1 MSTSIQSRVLH
12 PAFLKQQLRGEAL
25 VSQPDT
31 PSPAPASLL
40 GALRAQSQH
49 EAVTP
54 AADRNPL
61 KHLLAHS
68 KLMAGLVASVIVRP
82 DTSAQDIA
90 AAAHWVQT
98 QVEALAGR
106 FQDAGCVL
114 NGYQRHVAAALFV
127 HLIEQHPALLQAPLP
142 APVMDALCTPEAI
155 QGEAETPPWK
165 TLGAQADVELAW
177 SRALAQVLASAQT
190 YSFNRPADDLL
201 QQARKHLETLA
212 HSRFEHLSA
221 VLGPRQ
227 MADPDAQTVVFL
239 HALNTC
245 TRVYTASMAR
255 LSQDSVT
262 AIAEYAVAKAH
273 GHEDKAERLAWDYQ
287 TRKLGYEH
295 LLWHAQQAIDS
306 LDDLLLSPP
315 VPSPQAML
323 HQQHPTT
330 TPVTP
335 SPSG

>member
-25 VSQPDT
+25 VSQPDA
-31 PSPAPASLL
+31 PSPVPTSLL

-54 AADRNPL
+54 AANRDPL

-68 KLMAGLVASVIVRP
+68 KLMAGLVAAVIVRP
-82 DTSAQDIA
+82 DTNAQDIA

-127 HLIEQHPALLQAPLP
+127 HLIEQHPALLQTPLP
-142 APVMDALCTPEAI
+142 APVMDALCTYEAI
-155 QGEAETPPWK
+155 QGEAEPPPWQP
-165 TLGAQADVELAW
+165 LGARADVELAW
-177 SRALAQVLASAQT
+177 SRALTQVLASAQT
-190 YSFNRPADDLL
+190 YSFNRPVDDLL
-201 QQARKHLETLA
+201 QQARKHLEILA
-212 HSRFEHLSA
+212 HSRFERLSES
-221 VLGPRQ
+221 LGPHQ
-227 MADPDAQTVVFL
+227 MADPNAQTIVFL

-245 TRVYTASMAR
+245 THVYTACMAR
-255 LSQDSVT
+255 LSRDSVA
-262 AIAEYAVAKAH
+262 AIAEYAVAKAR
-273 GHEDKAERLAWDYQ
+273 GHDDEAEQRAWDYQ
-287 TRKLGYEH
+287 ARKLGYEH
-295 LLWHAQQAIDS
+295 LLWHAQQAIDG
-306 LDDLLLSPP
+306 LDHLLLSPP
-315 VPSPQAML
+315 VQNPQVSSN
-323 HQQHPTT
+323 QHPTT
-330 TPVTP
+330 APVTP